1 MVKLS
6 ETSPLIA
13 TLALIYLPG
22 TSSARIDAALVS
34 SHSNQPQHHRHAEG
48 TANST
53 LSCGWPSS
61 GPSCGTIRLPIGSHF
76 SPLLSPVQRPAKPQ
90 HERAPILLDT
100 SLSLEALASAR
111 AKAHQSHNCLP
122 SALAHIW
129 GPDMRGRLR
138 ARRAQFSLHSTSVRF
153 GSVRFSRPLLRRL
166 NDTAPSPAP
175 ALPARK
181 PGAEI
186 KLKLKPKP
194 KPKTE
199 NKTPNLKPKTR
210 SQPDARTV
218 GVARGDQFKL
228 TRQI

>member
-1 MVKLS
+1 VKLS

-111 AKAHQSHNCLP
+111 KSSSISQL
-122 SALAHIW
+122 SALGAGSHL
-129 GPDMRGRLR
+129 GPRH
-138 ARRAQFSLHSTSVRF
+138 ARPAACATRPVFTPLHF
-153 GSVRFSRPLLRRL
+153 G
-166 NDTAPSPAP
+166 
-175 ALPARK
+175 
-181 PGAEI
+181 
-186 KLKLKPKP
+186 
-194 KPKTE
+194 
-199 NKTPNLKPKTR
+199 
-210 SQPDARTV
+210 
-218 GVARGDQFKL
+218 
-228 TRQI
+228 